1 MEFEASRA
9 KAVDKLNYFVE
20 NNLSEYSKLRNF
32 DFGPDD
38 RSNISCLS
46 PYITHGVIN
55 ELEVIDKSLKK
66 FSFAKNEKFIQ
77 EVLWRVYWKG
87 WLELRPNVWS
97 DYLVELNNLRNEF
110 KSNQNYLNAIE
121 GKTNIECFNQWVK
134 ELKENNYL
142 HNHTRMWFASIWI
155 FTLELP
161 WQLGAEFFMQHLYDG
176 DAASNTLGW
185 RWVAGVQTQGKHYL
199 ASEWNIRKFTNNRFQ
214 NIQLNEN
221 APPIF
226 SDKTYSIGKK
236 DFLNFEILEDK
247 ILFLGNSNEIAES
260 IACLKGKG
268 PTDTME
274 LVYAQANALGFDIGD
289 VIANGSALNEFR
301 LMLIRQGVDESVAQQ
316 LINEPWSV
324 LQRSPQQY
332 SIQVEKSGYLADL
345 DALVIGQVLCE
356 AGAGRSVQESDIDHG
371 IGIEIHR
378 SIGERVES
386 GDAIMTLD
394 GPFGIDIHLIQRL
407 KQAITIS
414 DYQVKLGTRILETV
428 TISDCPTT

>member
-1 MEFEASRA
+1 MIFEASRA
-9 KAVDKLNYFVE
+9 KAVDKLSHFVE

-32 DFGPDD
+32 DFGPDN

-66 FSFAKNEKFIQ
+66 FSFEKNEKFIQ

-199 ASEWNIRKFTNNRFQ
+199 ASEWNIKKFTNNRFQ

-221 APPIF
+221 ASPIF

-247 ILFLGNSNEIAES
+247 ILLIFENNMTFEFSDFKEHKFKKILLISNEANRNIKLSEKVLKFKANLLEDQKTRLIEKS
-260 IACLKGKG
+260 INCETININDLKNITEK
-268 PTDTME
+268 
-274 LVYAQANALGFDIGD
+274 VYALYPTVSENLNFIQNNQLQNIKFLYRKLDQFSWQYCNKGFFNFKNYIPKI
-289 VIANGSALNEFR
+289 IANFN
-301 LMLIRQGVDESVAQQ
+301 
-316 LINEPWSV
+316 
-324 LQRSPQQY
+324 
-332 SIQVEKSGYLADL
+332 
-345 DALVIGQVLCE
+345 
-356 AGAGRSVQESDIDHG
+356 
-371 IGIEIHR
+371 
-378 SIGERVES
+378 
-386 GDAIMTLD
+386 
-394 GPFGIDIHLIQRL
+394 
-407 KQAITIS
+407 
-414 DYQVKLGTRILETV
+414 
-428 TISDCPTT
+428 

>member
-32 DFGPDD
+32 DFGPDN

-185 RWVAGVQTQGKHYL
+185 RWVAGIQTQGKHYL
-199 ASEWNIRKFTNNRFQ
+199 ASEWNIKKFTNNRFQ

-221 APPIF
+221 ASPIF

-247 ILFLGNSNEIAES
+247 ILLIFENNMTFEFSDFKEHKFKKILLISNEANRNIKLSEKVLKFKANLLEDQKTRLIEKS
-260 IACLKGKG
+260 INCETININDLKNITEK
-268 PTDTME
+268 
-274 LVYAQANALGFDIGD
+274 VYALYPTVSENLNFIQNNQLQNIKFLYRKLDQFSWQYCNKGFFNFKNYIPKI
-289 VIANGSALNEFR
+289 IANFN
-301 LMLIRQGVDESVAQQ
+301 
-316 LINEPWSV
+316 
-324 LQRSPQQY
+324 
-332 SIQVEKSGYLADL
+332 
-345 DALVIGQVLCE
+345 
-356 AGAGRSVQESDIDHG
+356 
-371 IGIEIHR
+371 
-378 SIGERVES
+378 
-386 GDAIMTLD
+386 
-394 GPFGIDIHLIQRL
+394 
-407 KQAITIS
+407 
-414 DYQVKLGTRILETV
+414 
-428 TISDCPTT
+428 